1 MAIKVENDCY
11 IQGYDDGYAAGLKA
25 RQMEVDFLLNLLQQ
39 PREVVIP
46 FELTERTKELFK
58 KTISEH
64 DVLKAQERE
73 EKQNEAVKRFKAAL
87 DSNGLAVS
95 PDGGLYYGME

>member
-1 MAIKVENDCY
+1 MAKDRY
-11 IQGYDDGYAAGLKA
+11 IQGYGDGYAAGLKV

-46 FELTERTKELFK
+46 FELSERTKELFK

-64 DVLKAQERE
+64 DVLKAFQERE
-73 EKQNEAVKRFKAAL
+73 EKQREAVKRFVKGL
-87 DSNGLAVS
+87 DGE
-95 PDGGLYYGME
+95 LYNGME

>member
-1 MAIKVENDCY
+1 MAIKVENDRY

-46 FELTERTKELFK
+46 FELSERTKELFK
-58 KTISEH
+58 KKISEH
-64 DVLKAQERE
+64 DTLKAFQERE
-73 EKQNEAVKRFKAAL
+73 EKQREAVKRFVKGL
-87 DSNGLAVS
+87 DGE
-95 PDGGLYYGME
+95 LYNGME